1 MRYKNLGKTG
11 VKVSELCLGTMI
23 FGGKVDEPSSI
34 KMIKRAIDLGVNFID
49 TANNYE
55 FGRSEEIV
63 GRAIGGMR
71 DDVVLATKVEAVTG
85 PGPNDFGLS
94 RKNIM
99 RAVEASLKRLG
110 TDYIDLY
117 QVHHVDP
124 STPLKE
130 TLTTLDDLVR
140 AGKVRYIGCSNFP
153 AWYLEKALRVSEVEG
168 LEAFVAVQPRYNVVD
183 RDVERELLPLCVEEG
198 IGVIPYSPLAGG
210 FLTGKYQ
217 LGKPAPEGSRGG
229 GSPNWI
235 SRRFTSRNRA
245 ILGELE
251 RVVGETGLAM
261 GQVCL
266 AWLLANPVVTAPIV
280 GASSVE
286 QLEVNLDVVNH
297 SVSVEALR
305 RVGEVSKPD
314 WLREQEGEEAEFQ
327 LSRERMRLSRWGR
340 RLEMDRSRVSAVR
353 VLPH

>member
-1 MRYKNLGKTG
+1 MKYKNLGRTG

-23 FGGKVDEPSSI
+23 FGGKVDESSAI
-34 KMIKRAIDLGVNFID
+34 RMIRRAVDLGVNFID

-55 FGRSEEIV
+55 WGRSEEIV
-63 GRAIGGMR
+63 GKAIEGMR

-94 RKNIM
+94 RKNVM
-99 RAVEASLKRLG
+99 CAVEASLKRLG

-130 TLTTLDDLVR
+130 TLATLNDLVR
-140 AGKVRYIGCSNFP
+140 SGKVRYVGCSNFP
-153 AWYLEKALRVSEVEG
+153 AWYLEKALKVSEVNG
-168 LEAFVAVQPRYNVVD
+168 LEAFVTVQPRYNIVD

-217 LGKPAPEGSRGG
+217 FGKQAPEGSRGG
-229 GSPNWI
+229 GSPDWV
-235 SRRFTSRNRA
+235 SRRFTPRNHA
-245 ILGELE
+245 VLQELE
-251 RVVGETGLAM
+251 RVVGETGLPM
-261 GQVCL
+261 SQVCL
-266 AWLLANPVVTAPIV
+266 AWLMANPVVTAPIV
-280 GASSVE
+280 GASSLE
-286 QLEVNLDVVNH
+286 QLEMNLDVINH
-297 SVSVEALR
+297 AVPVEALR
-305 RVGEVSKPD
+305 RISEVSKPD
-314 WLREQEGEEAEFQ
+314 WLREQEEEEAQFQ
-327 LSRERMRLSRWGR
+327 CNREGVRLSRWGR
-340 RLEMDRSRVSAVR
+340 KLEMHQSRVSVVR

>member
-23 FGGKVDEPSSI
+23 FGGRVDESSSI
-34 KMIKRAIDLGVNFID
+34 RIIKRAIDLGVNFID

-63 GRAIGGMR
+63 GKAIEGMR
-71 DDVVLATKVEAVTG
+71 DEVVLATKVEAVTG

-99 RAVEASLKRLG
+99 CAVESSLKRLR

-130 TLTTLDDLVR
+130 TLAALDDLVR

-153 AWYLEKALRVSEVEG
+153 AWYLEKALRVSEVDG
-168 LEAFVAVQPRYNVVD
+168 LEAFVTVQPRYNIVD
-183 RDVERELLPLCVEEG
+183 REIERELVPLCIEEG

-217 LGKPAPEGSRGG
+217 FGKPPPEGSQGG
-229 GSPNWI
+229 GSPDWV
-235 SRRFTSRNRA
+235 SRRFTPRNQA

-251 RVVGETGLAM
+251 RIVGETGLTM
-261 GQVCL
+261 GQICL
-266 AWLLANPVVTAPIV
+266 AWLMANPVVTAPIV

-286 QLEVNLDVVNH
+286 QLEMNLDAVNH
-297 SVSVEALR
+297 TVSVDVLR
-305 RVGEVSKPD
+305 RIGEVSKPD
-314 WLREQEGEEAEFQ
+314 WLREREEEEAEFQ
-327 LSRERMRLSRWGR
+327 LNREGVRLSRWGK
-340 RLEMDRSRVSAVR
+340 RLEINQSRVSAVR
-353 VLPH
+353 VLPY